1 MLPILPISV
10 WKFMIL
16 SAFAETLVLTE
27 SIANAQGMYGG
38 NAGGPVGR
46 GMNTA
51 IPLPVT
57 TPGYGGRV
65 QPGRMVHPSASP
77 YLFQSGRSNDVIHTG
92 ARTTAS
98 FPVGGVVEVPA
109 DSVQQFGIRQTQF
122 SPLGNCE
129 TCLSSSCGGCS
140 TGACG
145 SLGDL
150 MPFQWV
156 QAVGGDEYGVN
167 QSWYSQFGFFAPV
180 VILPDETGLSFIQ
193 ANGTY
198 ADGNV
203 YGANVGLVTRYQD
216 LASYW
221 FFGSGLWYDYETGP
235 DQDLHQPGSS
245 IAIHRGACQ

>member
-1 MLPILPISV
+1 MLR
-10 WKFMIL
+10 KC
-16 SAFAETLVLTE
+16 
-27 SIANAQGMYGG
+27 NGG
-38 NAGGPVGR
+38 YAGGPVGR

-122 SPLGNCE
+122 SPLGSCD

-180 VILPDETGLSFIQ
+180 VILPDETGL
-193 ANGTY
+193 
-198 ADGNV
+198 
-203 YGANVGLVTRYQD
+203 
-216 LASYW
+216 
-221 FFGSGLWYDYETGP
+221 
-235 DQDLHQPGSS
+235 
-245 IAIHRGACQ
+245 RGHLGR